1 MAYEAS
7 EIMMAAAFLFTN
19 KELDEAAESLLK
31 MANLMVKAKKKIQS
45 TKIVEFGN
53 ATIER
58 GFLELMDADDP
69 KKLKDLA
76 AGISAA
82 IGVREYIA
90 KRGDSSVRRIA
101 PTIYMTGNV

>member
-19 KELDEAAESLLK
+19 KELDEAAESLSK

-45 TKIVEFGN
+45 TKTIEFGN

-69 KKLKDLA
+69 KKLKDLHL
-76 AGISAA
+76 S
-82 IGVREYIA
+82 
-90 KRGDSSVRRIA
+90 RGSPA
-101 PTIYMTGNV
+101 YC